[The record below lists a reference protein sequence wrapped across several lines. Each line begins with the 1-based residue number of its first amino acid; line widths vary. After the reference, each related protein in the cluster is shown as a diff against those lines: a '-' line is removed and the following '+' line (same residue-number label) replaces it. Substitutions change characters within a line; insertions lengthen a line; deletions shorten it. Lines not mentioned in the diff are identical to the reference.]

1 MHLARLTTAVVA
13 AALLASGCT
22 QGSAASRA
30 EPVPPSTVEPPP
42 VTRQVRRA
50 G

>member
-13 AALLASGCT
+13 AALLVSGCT
-22 QGSAASRA
+22 QGSAATAGSVPVARRA
-30 EPVPPSTVEPPP
+30 PGD
-42 VTRQVRRA
+42 RQVRRA